1 MKPLDTFA
9 DSEGKTC
16 QLLCRAVSDETGE
29 PLLIYQRL
37 EEPGVIRAM
46 QAAALEDVGEAQ
58 STPEEED
65 GEAAREGGAVP
76 EEEAA
81 DAAEPAP
88 EDAATEETAG
98 EEEAELDPDV
108 ARFLDATSME
118 EKMDVLL
125 SMRDHIR
132 NDQID
137 TLAMSLGISIDEG
150 SPEERFDDLRECLN
164 TIARYELENA
174 RLR

>member
-1 MKPLDTFA
+1 MKPLETFA
-9 DSEGKTC
+9 DSEGRTC
-16 QLLCRAVSDETGE
+16 QLLCRVVSDETGE
-29 PLLIYQRL
+29 MLLVYQRL
-37 EEPGVIRAM
+37 EEPGVLRAM
-46 QAAALEDVGEAQ
+46 RADALDDEADTE
-58 STPEEED
+58 S
-65 GEAAREGGAVP
+65 AP
-76 EEEAA
+76 EEEAGKTVSEES
-81 DAAEPAP
+81 AAPE
-88 EDAATEETAG
+88 EDAANAAEAAPDDADSADTAG